1 MLGRGIG
8 LSKDK
13 VDHLRHWRESTVYT
27 DIERL
32 VLEYTERLA
41 TEVRIEDELYDR
53 LREHFTPRQILVLCT
68 TVGVAG
74 MINRI
79 HGTFKTELEEF
90 TSSRPK
96 VQESLDKLLEK

>member
-8 LSKDK
+8 LSKEK
-13 VDHLRHWRESTVYT
+13 VEHLRSWRESKVYT
-27 DIERL
+27 DVERL
-32 VLEYTERLA
+32 VLEYTEQVA
-41 TEVRIEDELYDR
+41 TDVRIDDEMYAR
-53 LREHFTPRQILVLCT
+53 LQEHFTSRQILVLCT

-90 TSSRPK
+90 TTSRPK